1 MTLINTKPHF
11 LLILIISISSM
22 GSAIA
27 DESAT
32 KMDYERARW
41 HPSHFKPDI
50 QSATN
55 EQCLSCHQEV
65 LDRKVLDQSPA
76 GVKTPETL
84 AWYQTLH
91 TYEGAQMTFHQRHL
105 TAPLAMQLM
114 DMKCNTCHQGNDPR
128 EEAPVP
134 PDPSRQEFT
143 LRKQVNPD
151 ICLMCHGAHPYEL
164 MGLPGPWPESR
175 DNFMNNCQLCHAGI
189 RTKRHQVN
197 FLKADAIEEAAKKE
211 GDVCY
216 GCHGGRQWYR
226 IAYPYARNPWDG
238 MPKDVPEWA
247 VDRPTESEPRFQ
259 IELKQAEK

>member
-1 MTLINTKPHF
+1 
-11 LLILIISISSM
+11 
-22 GSAIA
+22 
-27 DESAT
+27 
-32 KMDYERARW
+32 
-41 HPSHFKPDI
+41 
-50 QSATN
+50 
-55 EQCLSCHQEV
+55 
-65 LDRKVLDQSPA
+65 
-76 GVKTPETL
+76 
-84 AWYQTLH
+84 
-91 TYEGAQMTFHQRHL
+91 MTFHQRHL
-105 TAPLAMQLM
+105 TAPLATQLM

-197 FLKADAIEEAAKKE
+197 FLKADAIEEAARKE

-216 GCHGGRQWYR
+216 GCHGGRRWYR